1 MEQFVSQ
8 DPRSYSLPLGR
19 YNVTYSN
26 VDEVR
31 KIPSSPPQPQIRI
44 KI

>member
-1 MEQFVSQ
+1 MDQFVSQ
-8 DPRSYSLPLGR
+8 DPRSYSLPLGS
-19 YNVTYSN
+19 YNVTYN